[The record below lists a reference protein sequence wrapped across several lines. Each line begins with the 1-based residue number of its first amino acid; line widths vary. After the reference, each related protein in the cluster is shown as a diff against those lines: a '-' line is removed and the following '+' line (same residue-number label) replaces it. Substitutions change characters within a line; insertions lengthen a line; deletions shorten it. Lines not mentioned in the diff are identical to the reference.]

1 MSTATKAQSG
11 AAHRRSPLYT
21 HQRMPTNIL
30 SIDGTGESR
39 DQHHHTPSSMTANS
53 RRNVNGPTHC
63 VTRMPKNGPT
73 VIARSCF
80 HDTVCT
86 RSTTVASGTVLRI
99 SLTAAHCDAVIVSAS
114 TLVTMT
120 SAVET
125 AVSFLVVTCVNAS

>member
-1 MSTATKAQSG
+1 MSTTTNAQS
-11 AAHRRSPLYT
+11 AASRRKSPLHE

-30 SIDGTGESR
+30 SIDGNGESR
-39 DQHHHTPSSMTANS
+39 MHHHTPSSTTANS

-73 VIARSCF
+73 VIVRSCF

-125 AVSFLVVTCVNAS
+125 TVSCLDVTCVTAS

>member
-1 MSTATKAQSG
+1 MSTTTNVQSG
-11 AAHRRSPLYT
+11 ASHRESPLYK
-21 HQRMPTNIL
+21 HQRMPTNVL
-30 SIDGTGESR
+30 SIDGNGESR
-39 DQHHHTPSSMTANS
+39 ITIHTPSSTTANS

-73 VIARSCF
+73 MIVRSCF

-120 SAVET
+120 SPVET
-125 AVSFLVVTCVNAS
+125 TVSFLDVTCVTTS